1 MAKPIEPTPVIRGED
16 AERFYELL
24 AKEERQ
30 PDQKRIEFIKK
41 SINVFET
48 VSRR

>member
-1 MAKPIEPTPVIRGED
+1 MAKPIEPTPVLKGED
-16 AERFYELL
+16 AERFYEMLD
-24 AKEERQ
+24 KEERQ

-41 SINVFET
+41 SISVFET